1 MSTSDRLK
9 KYAVIL
15 LHTEIIL
22 GRSYH
27 YDLRGWELM
36 TEMNWRCD
44 CPICR
49 LIVYPIIRRISSA
62 SKVVSKEESK
72 EFKTSKSIEE
82 LTKGR
87 PAEIVKLSDIE
98 QQEIP
103 QGQSV
108 ATVASAGTESIE
120 QQASLQPIAFPT
132 TDLQSQRTE
141 TQQEQ
146 QYQEQSSSMEDKERG
161 ESNVNVPKDLYE
173 RLDSLESEID
183 KIKKYVKA
191 SIDGIKATLV
201 DLRSA
206 MAELSNPF
214 NILRKYADI
223 LLTPEGKSEKEGS
236 NVKEQQYIQPQIVP
250 IVVPL
255 AQGTTIQSGQ
265 LQQQGRENVE
275 VKPKEEGESA
285 RTKGE
290 SLKEE
295 IDEETREKININPD
309 VYERLVL
316 WINSLLNK
324 IPLEGI
330 NKLIDNYVLTGIIDK
345 DMGRTLKTMA
355 KTINELKSIGL
366 DIKEQAKYLREL
378 LKALNITSKDI
389 KEFTTQLEKSEEKT
403 SGVGN
408 NEESNQVEEL
418 LKMINEDEGNEQ

>member
-1 MSTSDRLK
+1 M
-9 KYAVIL
+9 AEV
-15 LHTEIIL
+15 
-22 GRSYH
+22 
-27 YDLRGWELM
+27 
-36 TEMNWRCD
+36 NWRCD

-49 LIVYPIIRRISSA
+49 LIVYPIIRRISST
-62 SKVVSKEESK
+62 SKVVGKEESK

-87 PAEIVKLSDIE
+87 PAEIIKLSDIG

-103 QGQSV
+103 QGQEV
-108 ATVASAGTESIE
+108 ATVASSGTGSVE
-120 QQASLQPIAFPT
+120 QQASLQPITFPS

-146 QYQEQSSSMEDKERG
+146 QYQEQSSSMEDKG
-161 ESNVNVPKDLYE
+161 GGKPGVDVPKDLYE
-173 RLDSLESEID
+173 RLDGLESEID

-223 LLTPEGKSEKEGS
+223 LLTPEGKSEKERS

-265 LQQQGRENVE
+265 LQQQGREDAGVE
-275 VKPKEEGESA
+275 PKEEGESA

-290 SLKEE
+290 RLKEGV
-295 IDEETREKININPD
+295 DEKTREKININPD

-324 IPLEGI
+324 IPLEGV

-345 DMGRTLKTMA
+345 DMGKTLKTMA

-378 LKALNITSKDI
+378 LNALNTTSKDI
-389 KEFTTQLEKSEEKT
+389 KEFTTQSGKNEEKT
-403 SGVGN
+403 SEVGSDK
-408 NEESNQVEEL
+408 EGNQVEEL
-418 LKMINEDEGNEQ
+418 LKMINEDESNEQ